1 MSLLGRMKETYD
13 YIFYDLCDP
22 RTRDWSPSPVVVY
35 TIIPFY
41 LYFCNKLGPQ
51 LMKDQKP
58 FKLKRLIMIYNIFQI
73 IASGY
78 IVYLGL
84 YSGWFSTYSW
94 TCQPVDE
101 TDNPTSRTM
110 HKAFWTYTVVKFIDM
125 LDTVFF
131 VLRKKD
137 RQISFLHLFHHSMM
151 PLASYIGL
159 KYYPNGHA
167 TLLGLI
173 NSFVHVVMYTYYLIA
188 GLGPKYQKYIWWKK
202 HLTTMQL
209 VQFATIFLHNLSAL
223 YENCGY
229 PRWISTIL
237 CVHSLQ
243 FLYMFGNFYYV
254 SYVKEN
260 KSNSNGN
267 LKNGTSKVK
276 AN

>member
-1 MSLLGRMKETYD
+1 MSVLERMKDTYN

-22 RTRDWSPSPVVVY
+22 RTRDWSPSPIAIF

-51 LMKDQKP
+51 LMKDEKP
-58 FKLKRLIMIYNIFQI
+58 FKLKRIIMIYNIFQI

-78 IVYLGL
+78 IFYLGL
-84 YSGWFSTYSW
+84 FSGWFTTYSW

-101 TDNPTSRTM
+101 TDNPTTRTM
-110 HKAFWTYTVVKFIDM
+110 HNAFWAYTIVKFIDM

-173 NSFVHVVMYTYYLIA
+173 NSFVHV
-188 GLGPKYQKYIWWKK
+188 
-202 HLTTMQL
+202 
-209 VQFATIFLHNLSAL
+209 QFATIFLHNLSAL

-229 PRWISTIL
+229 PRWISTVL

-254 SYVKEN
+254 TYVKEN
-260 KSNSNGN
+260 KSNSNGS
-267 LKNGTSKVK
+267 LKNGTQKVK